1 MSNGYVIRQVI
12 YNRAQENGIPY
23 FAAALVQGPRGGYMV
38 LDEFSFEV
46 MIRNSQM
53 TYEEKEFYVRHK
65 GKTVPAVDKRFV
77 QFREYKVDTLVN
89 KVATVYRIGS
99 NKKFEVVK
107 RNREKAEEIG
117 RNLDTRTMQKINE

>member
-1 MSNGYVIRQVI
+1 MSRGYVVRQVV

-23 FAAALVQGPRGGYMV
+23 FAAALVQGPRGGYIV
-38 LDEFSFEV
+38 LDEFSFEA

-53 TYEEKEFYVRHK
+53 THDEKEFYVRHK

-77 QFREYKVDTLVN
+77 QFKEYKADTLVN

-99 NKKFEVVK
+99 DRKFEVVK
-107 RNREKAEEIG
+107 RNSERAKAIG
-117 RNLDTRTMQKINE
+117 KNLDTSTMQKISG

>member
-1 MSNGYVIRQVI
+1 MSKGYVIRQVI

-46 MIRNSQM
+46 MVRNSQM
-53 TYEEKEFYVRHK
+53 THEEKEFYVRHK
-65 GKTVPAVDKRFV
+65 GKTVPAVDKRFTM
-77 QFREYKVDTLVN
+77 FKEYKVDTLVN

-99 NKKFEVVK
+99 DKKFEVVK
-107 RNREKAEEIG
+107 RNSEKAKVIG
-117 RNLDTRTMQKINE
+117 KNLDTSTMQKINE

>member
-23 FAAALVQGPRGGYMV
+23 FAAALVQGPQGGYIV

-53 TYEEKEFYVRHK
+53 THDEKEFYIRHK

-77 QFREYKVDTLVN
+77 QFREYKPDTLVN

-99 NKKFEVVK
+99 DRKFEVVK
-107 RNREKAEEIG
+107 RNSERAKAIG

>member
-12 YNRAQENGIPY
+12 YNRAQENGVPY
-23 FAAALVQGPRGGYMV
+23 FAAALVQGPRGGYIV

-53 TYEEKEFYVRHK
+53 THDEKEFYIRHK

-77 QFREYKVDTLVN
+77 QFREYKTDTLVN

-99 NKKFEVVK
+99 DRKFEVVK
-107 RNREKAEEIG
+107 RNSERAKAIG